1 MYAFDSIVLSVFEV
15 FLWDVAFVSSVLFC
29 EEKKSSRA
37 SALSLTSDIISPS
50 LRRGGMLLDC
60 EGLITPPILRS

>member
-1 MYAFDSIVLSVFEV
+1 MYAFDSIVLSVFEI

-37 SALSLTSDIISPS
+37 SALSLTSDIN
-50 LRRGGMLLDC
+50 
-60 EGLITPPILRS
+60 